1 MNPSS
6 WTNKRL
12 DDVVLL
18 FGLLLLLFIIKLNDG
33 KESFHSILFFDSIF
47 DTIPFSSQHPR
58 IQIPDF
64 DSHAHFFLFWSIP
77 RQNKIKIW
85 YISYLLRLRFI
96 LMMPTFFYVL
106 ALFEYSFRLLLT
118 RVSRSFAP
126 SLQTISLFNT
136 ESHDFLSS
144 SYPINNT
151 EIFLFTLNKWWSDG
165 WRSFVRF
172 VEFKWPDFLW
182 SVKIFGKMFI

>member
-1 MNPSS
+1 LILTPIFFCFDPFHDRIKSKFDIFHIFCDCVSS
-6 WTNKRL
+6 WWCQ
-12 DDVVLL
+12 
-18 FGLLLLLFIIKLNDG
+18 
-33 KESFHSILFFDSIF
+33 LFFIF
-47 DTIPFSSQHPR
+47 
-58 IQIPDF
+58 
-64 DSHAHFFLFWSIP
+64 
-77 RQNKIKIW
+77 
-85 YISYLLRLRFI
+85 
-96 LMMPTFFYVL
+96 L